1 MNMTDKN
8 GVPYIIDHIPKNTK
22 KRRPGYKLDW
32 QFITIHSTGNA
43 RSTARNERAWL
54 VNPNNANEFVGWHIV
69 VDEREAI
76 EAIPL
81 TENAWH
87 TGDGVNGIGNRN
99 TIGIEICESG
109 NRAKTLLNAARV
121 VAALLAE
128 KKKDT
133 NALRQHY
140 DWNKRTACPSI
151 LRANSGQPWREF
163 IASVNAYLKRE
174 EPPLRRLYVQGI
186 QIGAFRTDDALAKA
200 VTEAIGYKRFPIEIR
215 EVK

>member
-1 MNMTDKN
+1 MTTKN
-8 GVPYIIDHIPKNTK
+8 GVPYIVDHIPKTTK

-32 QFITIHSTGNA
+32 QYITIHSTANP

-54 VNPNNANEFVGWHIV
+54 ASPSNADEFVGWHIV
-69 VDEREAI
+69 VDDKEAI

-87 TGDGVNGIGNRN
+87 TGDGANGSGNRT

-109 NRAKTLLNAARV
+109 NRAKTLDNAARV

-128 KKKDT
+128 KKKGTD
-133 NALRQHY
+133 ALRQHY

-151 LRANSGQPWREF
+151 LRANNGQPWREF
-163 IASVNAYLKRE
+163 VAAVNGYLN
-174 EPPLRRLYVQGI
+174 PAPIRRLYVQGI
-186 QIGAFRTDDALAKA
+186 QIGAFRTDDALLKEVAAMLK
-200 VTEAIGYKRFPIEIR
+200 VGRYPIEIR